1 MTGDKSISNAVS
13 PVSAIVGR
21 RCEPGLENPHRAIE
35 EPDQQSGR
43 RRAPWGT
50 GGSIRCC
57 AFGAPSG
64 GPSDDG
70 RRGSCG
76 IVPGE
81 SVPAVS
87 SRWFEARAA
96 VRTCR
101 ASRLEHHAHPHLVR
115 ARRDEMRAAER
126 RQEVLSHG
134 GLVTSFWAPSA
145 GITTRVA
152 PRFVCSSGS
161 STVKGPLTLPGRF
174 RIARSHDGSWGRRAT
189 SRGAKLHSRRSG
201 QDDNGSNSSIR
212 FPKGSST

>member
-1 MTGDKSISNAVS
+1 MGRFLGEGRGTLRAGCTRQRLRVTGDKSISNAES

-126 RQEVLSHG
+126 RQEVLSG
-134 GLVTSFWAPSA
+134 FFVRRGS
-145 GITTRVA
+145 TTMNRTRILA
-152 PRFVCSSGS
+152 LSTCNRLSTPR
-161 STVKGPLTLPGRF
+161 P
-174 RIARSHDGSWGRRAT
+174 RSNR
-189 SRGAKLHSRRSG
+189 
-201 QDDNGSNSSIR
+201 
-212 FPKGSST
+212 